1 MASEIRVNKINSSTG
16 VGTIT
21 LSPTGVDISGITTVS
36 TLKVGT
42 GVTASED
49 GDIFFT
55 GVCTA
60 TTFAGAH
67 SGSGANLTSL
77 PAANLTGTLP
87 AISAANL
94 TNVPAANITGTLPA
108 ISAANL
114 TSIPAANVTGTL
126 PAITAANLTNI
137 PAANIV
143 GVATAGFARSGGFG
157 GITDADVWR
166 LTTDVGGSSSGA
178 TLTSWERSDASVATY
193 IGNGM
198 SHSSG
203 IFTFPSTGKWLIQV
217 QLTLYGAYAFGWG
230 YIQTAFKSS
239 GSGSY
244 DGVAEAFGNV
254 AANSGFGGGFS
265 QVLVDVTESGG
276 SGAAAYF
283 DQTTVST
290 AQRYI
295 GGSSTKNKTSVSF
308 IRIGD
313 T

>member
-1 MASEIRVNKINSSTG
+1 MASEIRVNKINSSSG

-67 SGSGANLTSL
+67 SGSGANLTNL
-77 PAANLTGTLP
+77 PAANLSGTLP

-114 TSIPAANVTGTL
+114 TNIPAANVTGTL

-143 GVATAGFARSGGFG
+143 GVATAGFERSGGFAG
-157 GITDADVWR
+157 GITELDSFRINSTFQGSAYHM
-166 LTTDVGGSSSGA
+166 TTN
-178 TLTSWERSDASVATY
+178 WERFDASGEGKKGTG
-193 IGNGM
+193 ITEDN
-198 SHSSG
+198 G
-203 IFTFPSTGKWLIQV
+203 IFNFPSTGYW
-217 QLTLYGAYAFGWG
+217 
-230 YIQTAFKSS
+230 YIIFTATFYR
-239 GSGSY
+239 G
-244 DGVAEAFGNV
+244 
-254 AANSGFGGGFS
+254 ANSTIYGQYAHIRTTTDNGTYSERARGASGMYS
-265 QVLVDVTESGG
+265 ESGN
-276 SGAAAYF
+276 SRTGATISTIFKCENTSTHKVIFGVETETY
-283 DQTTVST
+283 TYTYGST
-290 AQRYI
+290 ANNQ
-295 GGSSTKNKTSVSF
+295 TSVVF
-308 IRIGD
+308 IKLADI
-313 T
+313 

>member
-1 MASEIRVNKINSSTG
+1 MASEIRVNKIENRSG
-16 VGTIT
+16 LGTVT
-21 LSPTGVDISGITTVS
+21 FADTGVDLAGIV
-36 TLKVGT
+36 
-42 GVTASED
+42 
-49 GDIFFT
+49 
-55 GVCTA
+55 TA
-60 TTFAGAH
+60 TTF
-67 SGSGANLTSL
+67 SGSGASLTAL
-77 PAANLTGTLP
+77 PAAQLSGTLP

-114 TSIPAANVTGTL
+114 TNIPAANVTGTLPAISAANLTNIPAANVTGTL

-166 LTTDVGGSSSGA
+166 LSTDVGGSSSGA
-178 TLTSWERSDASVATY
+178 TLTSWERSDDSVATY

-203 IFTFPSTGKWLIQV
+203 YFTFPSTGKWLIQV

>member
-178 TLTSWERSDASVATY
+178 TLTSWERSDDSVATY

>member
-21 LSPTGVDISGITTVS
+21 LSPTGVDISGITTVC

-178 TLTSWERSDASVATY
+178 TLTSWERSDDSVATY

>member
-1 MASEIRVNKINSSTG
+1 MTVINPNS
-16 VGTIT
+16 
-21 LSPTGVDISGITTVS
+21 ISGITS
-36 TLKVGT
+36 ITLPSGDGNVLTIHTNDGTERFRIDSSGNVKVGSACT
-42 GVTASED
+42 ISQD
-49 GDIFFT
+49 GDVFFT
-55 GVCTA
+55 GVTTA
-60 TTFAGAH
+60 TTFTGAH

-77 PAANLTGTLP
+77 PAAQLSGTLP
-87 AISAANL
+87 AISATNL
-94 TNVPAANITGTLPA
+94 TN
-108 ISAANL
+108 
-114 TSIPAANVTGTL
+114 IPAANVTGTL
-126 PAITAANLTNI
+126 PALTAANLTNI

-166 LTTDVGGSSSGA
+166 LSTDVGGNSSGA
-178 TLTSWERSDASVATY
+178 TLTSWERADDAVATY
-193 IGNGM
+193 IGDGM

>member
-1 MASEIRVNKINSSTG
+1 MASEIRVNKIENRSG
-16 VGTIT
+16 LGTVT
-21 LSPTGVDISGITTVS
+21 FADTGVDLAGIV
-36 TLKVGT
+36 
-42 GVTASED
+42 
-49 GDIFFT
+49 
-55 GVCTA
+55 TA
-60 TTFAGAH
+60 TTF
-67 SGSGANLTSL
+67 SGSGASLTAL
-77 PAANLTGTLP
+77 PAAQLSGTLP

-94 TNVPAANITGTLPA
+94 TN
-108 ISAANL
+108 
-114 TSIPAANVTGTL
+114 IPAANVTGTQ

-166 LTTDVGGSSSGA
+166 LSTDVGGSSSGA
-178 TLTSWERSDASVATY
+178 TLTSWERSDDSVATY

>member
-87 AISAANL
+87 AISGANLTNLTATNLTGTIADARFPATLPAASAANL
-94 TNVPAANITGTLPA
+94 TNV
-108 ISAANL
+108 
-114 TSIPAANVTGTL
+114 
-126 PAITAANLTNI
+126 

-157 GITDADVWR
+157 GITEVDIWR
-166 LTTDVGGSSSGA
+166 MTSNIGGSQGSESLI
-178 TLTSWERSDASVATY
+178 TNWERSDDSTATY
-193 IGNGM
+193 IGTGM
-198 SHSSG
+198 SHNSG
-203 IFTFPSTGKWLIQV
+203 IFSFPSTGKWLIQV
-217 QLTLYGAYAFGWG
+217 AAVMYGVFAFQYGEIFTRVTTDDFSSDDAVASSISGVGNNGGYDGAY
-230 YIQTAFKSS
+230 SS
-239 GSGSY
+239 
-244 DGVAEAFGNV
+244 A
-254 AANSGFGGGFS
+254 
-265 QVLVDVTESGG
+265 LIDVTETTNTKVK
-276 SGAAAYF
+276 F
-283 DQTTVST
+283 TQQTASSS
-290 AQRYI
+290 QRFVA
-295 GGSSTKNKTSVSF
+295 GNTSANYTHIVF

>member
-67 SGSGANLTSL
+67 SGSGANLTAL

-114 TSIPAANVTGTL
+114 TNVPAANITGTL

-143 GVATAGFARSGGFG
+143 GVCTAGLTRTGGFG
-157 GITDADVWR
+157 GGKIIQFQYGAADSG
-166 LTTDVGGSSSGA
+166 DHSSASSSGEGA
-178 TLTSWERSDASVATY
+178 DVSGLTTSITLTS
-193 IGNGM
+193 
-198 SHSSG
+198 SSN
-203 IFTFPSTGKWLIQV
+203 K
-217 QLTLYGAYAFGWG
+217 
-230 YIQTAFKSS
+230 
-239 GSGSY
+239 
-244 DGVAEAFGNV
+244 
-254 AANSGFGGGFS
+254 
-265 QVLVDVTESGG
+265 VLVMVSCNPYVGG
-276 SGAAAYF
+276 SGAARYALKLFRDSTMIFEDTYANMRES
-283 DQTTVST
+283 DGTTKATRTSYTYLDNPADTSAHTYKVALKKESGSNTVYLFNEGANAHTISLYEVDVS
-290 AQRYI
+290 
-295 GGSSTKNKTSVSF
+295 
-308 IRIGD
+308 
-313 T
+313 